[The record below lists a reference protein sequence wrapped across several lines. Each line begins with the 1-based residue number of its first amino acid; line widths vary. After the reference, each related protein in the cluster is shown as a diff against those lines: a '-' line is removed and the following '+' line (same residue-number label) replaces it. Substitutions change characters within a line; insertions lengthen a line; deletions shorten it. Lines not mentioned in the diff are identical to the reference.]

1 MQIFPAIDLRHGQ
14 AVRLFQGDYDQMTV
28 FSQNPADVAKGFAQ
42 QGAKNL
48 HCVDL
53 DGAKDGAPANSEVI
67 ARLLQQGL
75 YTQVGGGIRDENRV
89 DYYLSL
95 GVGRVILG
103 TAALENFPFVE
114 EMVKKYGSRI
124 AVGVDARDGR
134 VATHGWLTTSEVD
147 SFDFCVR
154 LRDAGVQTVIYTD
167 ISRDGGMA
175 GANLEVYRRLGE
187 IRGLD
192 IVASGGVSFYS
203 DVQALYDMGIYAA
216 IVGKALYTGALE
228 LPRLLRIAAGE
239 ETAR

>member
-1 MQIFPAIDLRHGQ
+1 MEIFPAIDLRHGQ
-14 AVRLFQGDYDQMTV
+14 AVRLVQGDYDQMTV
-28 FSQNPADVAKGFAQ
+28 FSKNPAEVAKSFAL

-67 ARLLQQGL
+67 AQLLQQGL
-75 YTQVGGGIRDENRV
+75 YTQVGGGIRDEARV

-124 AVGVDARDGR
+124 AVGVDARDGM
-134 VATHGWLTTSEVD
+134 VATHGWLNTSSVD

-187 IRGLD
+187 IKGLD

-203 DVQALYDMGIYAA
+203 DVEALYAMGIYGA

-228 LPRLLRIAAGE
+228 LPRLLSLAAGE
-239 ETAR
+239 ETAP

>member
-28 FSQNPADVAKGFAQ
+28 FSRNPADVAKGFAQ

-67 ARLLQQGL
+67 AQLLQQGL

>member
-28 FSQNPADVAKGFAQ
+28 FSQNPADVAKGFAD

-124 AVGVDARDGR
+124 AVGVDARNGR